1 MQSSSGAG
9 GKTPR
14 SGGLA
19 FQTPKLPKSGSKPP
33 GSKTAG
39 NCDLSSVC
47 CCARARSGSQMSLSP
62 ELTPNGWAGQS
73 SAKAA
78 HTGGSRCNTRAEDWV
93 LSVTENRQR
102 EVGTALM
109 SPRSATILLSQFKV
123 CRPTMRNSRRQE
135 NKLLEVEDEP
145 LDLSLS
151 FNAQDNSQYS
161 MLLHMLDTYL
171 PQEIILPHT
180 MEGSS
185 LYTQLQSSDYGF
197 ITPVCDAWI
206 MMHSAH
212 EHLTCCTSRSSV
224 IISTTIEGWSKSTR
238 SLRSKHAASSRAAR

>member
-1 MQSSSGAG
+1 M
-9 GKTPR
+9 
-14 SGGLA
+14 
-19 FQTPKLPKSGSKPP
+19 
-33 GSKTAG
+33 
-39 NCDLSSVC
+39 SVVI
-47 CCARARSGSQMSLSP
+47 S
-62 ELTPNGWAGQS
+62 GQS

-135 NKLLEVEDEP
+135 NKPKVED
-145 LDLSLS
+145 DLSLS

-206 MMHSAH
+206 
-212 EHLTCCTSRSSV
+212 
-224 IISTTIEGWSKSTR
+224 
-238 SLRSKHAASSRAAR
+238 